1 MNSLDLEKQRR
12 IQGKKKYVYIRN
24 LFKLEKGI

>member
-12 IQGKKKYVYIRN
+12 IQGKKIYIYIRN
-24 LFKLEKGI
+24 LFKLEKGV